1 MSTGS
6 TTRTILIAGA
16 VVVVAA
22 FAYLLSGKIGSN
34 LVYFYTPSELLAQG
48 EKAYGAPVRLGGQV
62 VPGSV

>member
-48 EKAYGAPVRLGGQV
+48 AKAYGAP
-62 VPGSV
+62 P